1 MPKIEI
7 QFSNPKLA
15 QLLQSQLLAGF
26 GVDVELKEEAG
37 QLFLVSEI
45 LTLPMIEHV
54 NSFQGQVKN
63 FARRAQAKKIP
74 QEHALTM
81 RSLKGC
87 MIDGFSM
94 SAVPGVIGEYG
105 EMSNIIEEIDQ
116 FCLQH
121 FASFEPKSLVLP
133 QIVLR
138 SDLVKMG
145 YLPRDEKQVAE
156 LLVKPKATDSFCLS
170 PAVCLGLYPQLAKFV
185 EPNGAQAYF
194 VSRGFAHRN
203 EAGQFAPHPPQRHPS
218 HRLRHFQVREVIWV
232 GDGKELEGF
241 KAFFMDFAQVFSQH
255 FNLPIEI
262 MTANDVFFEPADTK
276 LAILQLINQSKLE
289 LIVQIDDIAV
299 SIASFNDH
307 QDHFTSS
314 FLPEGHNRHSACIG
328 IGLERAAYAV
338 ACVRKEQCDA

>member
-1 MPKIEI
+1 
-7 QFSNPKLA
+7 
-15 QLLQSQLLAGF
+15 
-26 GVDVELKEEAG
+26 
-37 QLFLVSEI
+37 
-45 LTLPMIEHV
+45 MIEHV
-54 NSFQGQVKN
+54 NNFQSQVKN
-63 FARRAQAKKIP
+63 FARRAQAKKIE
-74 QEHALTM
+74 QEHAINM

-87 MIDGFSM
+87 IIDGFSM

-121 FASFEPKSLVLP
+121 FASFEPKS
-133 QIVLR
+133 IVLR

-145 YLPRDEKQVAE
+145 YLPRDEKQIAE
-156 LLVKPKATDSFCLS
+156 LKLTPPATDAFCLS
-170 PAVCLGLYPQLAKFV
+170 PAVCLGLYPQLARFV
-185 EPNGAQAYF
+185 NPSGEQAYF

-203 EAGQFAPHPPQRHPS
+203 EAGQFAPHNRHRHPS
-218 HRLRHFQVREVIWV
+218 QRLRHFQVREVIWV
-232 GDGKELEGF
+232 GDSKNLEEFKE
-241 KAFFMDFAQVFSQH
+241 FFLDFARIFSQH

-289 LIVQIDDIAV
+289 LIVQIEDVAV

-307 QDHFTSS
+307 QDHFTNS
-314 FLPEGHNRHSACIG
+314 FLPEGHKRHSACIG

-338 ACVRKEQCDA
+338 ACVRKEQCNA

>member
-7 QFSNPKLA
+7 QFSNTKLA

-26 GVDVELKEEAG
+26 GVSVELREEAG
-37 QLFLVSEI
+37 QLFLISE
-45 LTLPMIEHV
+45 TVTQPMIDHV
-54 NSFQGQVKN
+54 MRFEEQVKN
-63 FARRAQAKKIP
+63 FARRAQSRKIP
-74 QEHALTM
+74 QTQALSM

-87 MIDGFSM
+87 TIDGFSM
-94 SAVPGVIGEYG
+94 STVPGVIGEYG
-105 EMSNIIEEIDQ
+105 EMADIIEEIDQ

-121 FASFEPKSLVLP
+121 FAEFDARNLVLP
-133 QIVLR
+133 QIVWR

-156 LLVKPKATDSFCLS
+156 LLVKPEGADTFCLS
-170 PAVCLGLYPQLAKFV
+170 PAVCLGLYPQLARFV
-185 EPNGAQAYF
+185 KPGNEQAYF

-218 HRLRHFQVREVIWV
+218 QRLRHFQVREVIWV
-232 GDGKELEGF
+232 GDAKELEGF
-241 KAFFMDFAQVFSQH
+241 KAFFLAFAEIFSKH
-255 FNLPIEI
+255 FKLPVEI
-262 MTANDVFFEPADTK
+262 MTANDVFFEPADTR

-289 LIVQIDDIAV
+289 LIVNIDDLDV

-314 FLPEGHNRHSACIG
+314 FLPVGHKKYSACIG

-338 ACVRKEQCDA
+338 ACVRKEQCDV